1 MSSPPASRR
10 KILVRVAVTVIL
22 LGGGIGAISTLH
34 GMDWRAFGGALA
46 GVALLPLAIALA
58 VSTLQV
64 FAQLL
69 RFYVLVPPSVMPPL
83 WELLDATAIGQLL
96 NYATPL
102 RAGDA
107 YKLLRLAPGA
117 APGEAKTGRFG
128 TLLAA
133 LLVER
138 AADVVGLFVMAAWA
152 SLSELEAW
160 WLSVL
165 PTAGTAWKIAI
176 AAVAVALLLAVLAR
190 RLPRALGSFFGTT
203 WGALRSPRFAASIG
217 VALLTWT
224 LDAGTLYWTTRAG
237 GYPLSFREVMQSVF
251 VLNLGSRC
259 PSPWA
264 TSASSRR
271 PWRSRCRDTESRRRG
286 RWRSRRWSTSPSSRG
301 WGCVWGSFAWRASP
315 FGDRCRA
322 PGLAPLS
329 GAPGRPRRL
338 KRRNDRD
345 GCRSGAGRSTEG

>member
-1 MSSPPASRR
+1 MTSPPASRR
-10 KILVRVAVTVIL
+10 KTLVRVAVTVIL

-46 GVALLPLAIALA
+46 GVALVPLAIALA

-69 RFYVLVPPSVMPPL
+69 RFYVLVPATVMPPL

-107 YKLLRLAPGA
+107 YKLLRLAPGVA
-117 APGEAKTGRFG
+117 GEAKTGRFG

-160 WLSVL
+160 WFSVL
-165 PTAGTAWKIAI
+165 PSAGTAWKIAI
-176 AAVAVALLLAVLAR
+176 AAVVVALLLAVLAR

-224 LDAGTLYWTTRAG
+224 LDAGTLFWTTRAG
-237 GYPLSFREVMQSVF
+237 GFPLPFRAVMQSVF
-251 VLNLGSRC
+251 VLNLGIAMPITVGNIGVFEAALAFALTRHGV
-259 PSPWA
+259 PAERALAIA
-264 TSASSRR
+264 TVEHFAKFSGLGLCVGMLRLARV
-271 PWRSRCRDTESRRRG
+271 RRG
-286 RWRSRRWSTSPSSRG
+286 RPPPLRSAQRG
-301 WGCVWGSFAWRASP
+301 PPASP
-315 FGDRCRA
+315 VAR
-322 PGLAPLS
+322 
-329 GAPGRPRRL
+329 
-338 KRRNDRD
+338 K
-345 GCRSGAGRSTEG
+345 EK